1 MTIQNLGTKTEVLNF
16 LPNDVVTA
24 TVTASTAIDLLDY
37 EGDIAVVLC
46 AEAGSAGVTYAGK
59 LTEADTSG
67 GAYTDVTGG
76 AFTTTTAANTASV
89 QKISVNSDNTKRFIK
104 AVVTVAGGTG
114 TGAVTIVGLG
124 SKKYS

>member
-16 LPNDVVTA
+16 LPNDVVTT
-24 TVTASTAIDLLDY
+24 TVTASTAIDLVDY

-59 LTEADTSG
+59 LTE
-67 GAYTDVTGG
+67 
-76 AFTTTTAANTASV
+76 ANTASV

-114 TGAVTIVGLG
+114 TGAVAIVGLG

>member
-16 LPNDVVTA
+16 LPNDVVAT
-24 TVTASTAIDLLDY
+24 TVTASTAIDLVDY

-46 AEAGSAGVTYAGK
+46 AEAGSSGVTYLGK

-67 GAYTDVTGG
+67 GSYTDVTGG
-76 AFTTTTAANTASV
+76 AFTITTANTASV

-114 TGAVTIVGLG
+114 TGAVAIVGLG

>member
-24 TVTASTAIDLLDY
+24 TVTASTAIDLVDY
-37 EGDIAVVLC
+37 EGDIAVILC
-46 AEAGSAGVTYAGK
+46 AEAGSAGVTYLGK
-59 LTEADTSG
+59 LTESDTSG
-67 GAYTDVTGG
+67 GSYTDVTGG
-76 AFTTTTAANTASV
+76 AFTITAANTASV
-89 QKISVNSDNTKRFIK
+89 QKISVNSNDMKRFIK

-114 TGAVTIVGLG
+114 AGAVTIVGLG

>member
-67 GAYTDVTGG
+67 GSYTDVTGG
-76 AFTTTTAANTASV
+76 AFTITAANTASV

-114 TGAVTIVGLG
+114 AGAVAIVGLG

>member
-24 TVTASTAIDLLDY
+24 TVTASTAIDLVDY

-46 AEAGSAGVTYAGK
+46 AEAGGAGVTYLGK

-76 AFTTTTAANTASV
+76 AFTITTANTASV
-89 QKISVNSDNTKRFIK
+89 QKISVNSNDMKRFVK
-104 AVVTVAGGTG
+104 AVVTVVGTG
-114 TGAVTIVGLG
+114 TGAVAIVGLG

>member
-16 LPNDVVTA
+16 LPNTVVTA

-46 AEAGSAGVTYAGK
+46 AEAGSSGVTYAGK
-59 LTEADTSG
+59 LTAADTAAG
-67 GAYTDVTGG
+67 DYTDVTGG
-76 AFTTTTAANTASV
+76 AFTTTTANTASV
-89 QKISVNSDNTKRFIK
+89 QKISVNSDNIKRFIK

-114 TGAVTIVGLG
+114 DGAVTIVGLG

>member
-16 LPNDVVTA
+16 LPNDVVAT

-76 AFTTTTAANTASV
+76 AFTTTAANTASV
-89 QKISVNSDNTKRFIK
+89 QKISVNSDNIKRFIK
-104 AVVTVAGGTG
+104 AVVIVNAPS
-114 TGAVTIVGLG
+114 VTSV
-124 SKKYS
+124 

>member
-1 MTIQNLGTKTEVLNF
+1 MTILNLGTKTEVLNF

-24 TVTASTAIDLLDY
+24 TVTASTAIDLVDY
-37 EGDIAVVLC
+37 E
-46 AEAGSAGVTYAGK
+46 AGVTYLGK
-59 LTEADTSG
+59 LTESDTSG
-67 GAYTDVTGG
+67 GTYTDVTGG
-76 AFTTTTAANTASV
+76 AFTITAANTASV

-114 TGAVTIVGLG
+114 AGAVAIVGLG

>member
-24 TVTASTAIDLLDY
+24 TVTASTAIDLVDY
-37 EGDIAVVLC
+37 EGDVAVILC
-46 AEAGSAGVTYAGK
+46 AEAGSSGVTYLGK
-59 LTEADTSG
+59 LTASDTSG
-67 GAYTDVTGG
+67 GTYTDVTDG
-76 AFTTTTAANTASV
+76 AFTITTANTASV
-89 QKISVNSDNTKRFIK
+89 QKISVNSNDMKRFVK

-114 TGAVTIVGLG
+114 AGAVAIVGLG

>member
-1 MTIQNLGTKTEVLNF
+1 LILV
-16 LPNDVVTA
+16 
-24 TVTASTAIDLLDY
+24 DY

-76 AFTTTTAANTASV
+76 AFTTTAANTASV

-114 TGAVTIVGLG
+114 TGAVAIVGLG

>member
-24 TVTASTAIDLLDY
+24 TVTASTAIDLVDY
-37 EGDIAVVLC
+37 EGDIAVILC
-46 AEAGSAGVTYAGK
+46 AEAGSSGVTYLGK
-59 LTEADTSG
+59 LTASDTSG
-67 GAYTDVTGG
+67 GTYTDVTDG
-76 AFTTTTAANTASV
+76 AFTITTANTASV
-89 QKISVNSDNTKRFIK
+89 QKISVNSNDMKRFIK

-114 TGAVTIVGLG
+114 AGAVAIVGLG